1 MVEPAVLAGVA
12 NPVVEV
18 VVEANLAAAVGQA
31 SPVAVAAAVA
41 MAEVEGVAEV
51 AEPVPAEV
59 VLVQHPGRAGAERG
73 LQVWADSLFSLPL
86 VKR

>member
-1 MVEPAVLAGVA
+1 MA
-12 NPVVEV
+12 NPVVEG

-31 SPVAVAAAVA
+31 IPVAVAAAVA

-59 VLVQHPGRAGAERG
+59 VLVQHPGRADDERAP
-73 LQVWADSLFSLPL
+73 QVSASSLFSLPL
-86 VKR
+86 VMR

>member
-1 MVEPAVLAGVA
+1 MA

-18 VVEANLAAAVGQA
+18 VVEANLAAVVGQA
-31 SPVAVAAAVA
+31 SPVAVAAAVVA

-51 AEPVPAEV
+51 AEPVPAGV
-59 VLVQHPGRAGAERG
+59 VLVQHPGRAGAERAR
-73 LQVWADSLFSLPL
+73 QVWAGSLFSLPL